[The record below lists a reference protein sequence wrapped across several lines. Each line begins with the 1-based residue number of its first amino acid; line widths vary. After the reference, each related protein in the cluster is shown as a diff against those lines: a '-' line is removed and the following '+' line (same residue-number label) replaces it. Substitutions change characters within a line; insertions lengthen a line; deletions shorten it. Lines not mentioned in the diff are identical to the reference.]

1 MTVGG
6 DIFFLNSLPYL
17 SSASGSGTAAPAAP
31 AGAGGGGGYGAGCSG
46 YSLSNMI
53 WIIRW
58 HIKSVAMVAVVTSIL
73 TILTRAIFP
82 TGNPSIKTITI
93 FLPTSRFTTFT
104 SFNLIL
110 FKISLI
116 S

>member
-53 WIIRW
+53 
-58 HIKSVAMVAVVTSIL
+58 
-73 TILTRAIFP
+73 
-82 TGNPSIKTITI
+82 
-93 FLPTSRFTTFT
+93 
-104 SFNLIL
+104 
-110 FKISLI
+110 
-116 S
+116 